1 MTSEDRAIVREII
14 IDFLQENGSQVGSQK
29 VVDLTIAELTDE
41 NLTALIIPSVRPATG
56 EWVQTTLKTMM
67 RPINNGVSDLNSI
80 KSQTIAAMDAAV
92 IATNAAANVNAV
104 LSGMTVT
111 ITDRTGISR
120 SVNIGFEIYRTYA
133 SVAAMNADAA
143 NVPEGKFVII
153 ATTDTTSEDNAKM
166 YSKNSAGTFTFLCD
180 LDQASASAWADWL
193 NNMKPAIQQAT
204 NDANDA
210 ATLANT
216 KAGVAQDAADN
227 ADEKAALAN
236 EKAGQAQTA
245 ANLANE
251 KAEYAQ
257 TQGNYAKQKGDE
269 ASLVDANL
277 NGTTLTIKNR
287 NGSSK
292 SLNVKG
298 EKGEKGDG
306 INYSTMTTA
315 EKQALVE
322 QVAQEVAQEG
332 GYVLYPINVSD
343 ITTSS
348 TFNKNAMICID
359 GVVYRATQTVSNLPL
374 TFVVEDGKFLT
385 QNIYGKTAFVR
396 AGDTINSGWEVWID
410 ASNDIRF
417 LQLEERVARLE
428 TIINNLVN

>member
-29 VVDLTIAELTDE
+29 VVDLTIAEMTDE

-193 NNMKPAIQQAT
+193 NNMKPAIQQAIR
-204 NDANDA
+204 DAVNA
-210 ATLANT
+210 AISANHNASLAE
-216 KAGVAQDAADN
+216 
-227 ADEKAALAN
+227 EKAALAN
-236 EKAGQAQTA
+236 EKAGLANQA
-245 ANLANE
+245 ANNANSQ
-251 KAEYAQ
+251 A
-257 TQGNYAKQKGDE
+257 TYAKNQGDY
-269 ASLVDANL
+269 A
-277 NGTTLTIKNR
+277 KNMADHPSYI
-287 NGSSK
+287 GSDGYWYHWDYAAQRF
-292 SLNVKG
+292 VKG
-298 EKGEKGDG
+298 AKAKGED
-306 INYSTMTTA
+306 IDYSTMTTS
-315 EKQALVE
+315 EKSELAQLVADK
-322 QVAQEVAQEG
+322 VAMEG
-332 GYVLYPINVSD
+332 GYALIPVNESTL
-343 ITTSS
+343 TTTTVFLLNSI
-348 TFNKNAMICID
+348 ICIN
-359 GVVYRATQTVSNLPL
+359 GVVYKANKQTQTLPFPVVIQGNK
-374 TFVVEDGKFLT
+374 FVT
-385 QNIYGKTAFVR
+385 QTKYGKTCLVLSSNVKSA
-396 AGDTINSGWEVWID
+396 DWDVWID
-410 ASNDIRF
+410 ASNDVRF
-417 LQLEERVARLE
+417 KTLEERVARLE
-428 TIINNLVN
+428 AIVNSL